1 MEAVSACRRAQDRLL
16 LTMIILL
23 TNDDGYQSEGI
34 TVLEAVLAEAGHEV
48 WVCAPS
54 DQRSA
59 QSHAMT
65 LKGKIKFIRY
75 DARHYHCS
83 GTPADCILYGLNGDA
98 IPITPDVIISGIN
111 HGYNASTDILYSG
124 TVGAASEAALRGI
137 PAIAISARAE
147 KYTEQYPFVEAA
159 AFLAEH
165 LEEFL
170 PFCTREVLLN
180 INVPPVPNGSWRVG
194 MIGQLQYFDVVEK
207 SSSARSTSYDA
218 SSTKLGLAYSDEDV
232 DANGVGIGEEMTLL
246 LKSDTPPELVHAEL
260 ETDYQLLGEHFI
272 SVTPILVHPVVDIT
286 SAKKLE
292 QLHQGSHTS

>member
-1 MEAVSACRRAQDRLL
+1 MN
-16 LTMIILL
+16 ILL

-34 TVLEAVLAEAGHEV
+34 SVLEAVLAEAGHEV

-83 GTPADCILYGLNGDA
+83 GTPADCILYGLNGEA
-98 IPITPDVIISGIN
+98 IPVVPDLIISGIN

-137 PAIAISARAE
+137 PAMAISARADKTTGE
-147 KYTEQYPFVEAA
+147 YPFLEAA
-159 AFLAEH
+159 AFIVEH
-165 LEEFL
+165 LQVFL

-180 INVPPVPNGSWRVG
+180 INVPPQPNGEWRIG
-194 MIGQLQYFDVVEK
+194 MIGQLEYFDVVER

-218 SSTKLGLAYSDEDV
+218 SSTKLGLAYGDADV
-232 DANGVGIGEEMTLL
+232 DANGVGIGDEMTLL
-246 LKSDTPPELVHAEL
+246 LKTEVPPELIHSEL
-260 ETDYQLLGEHFI
+260 ETDYRILGEHYI
-272 SVTPILVHPVVDIT
+272 SVTPIMVHPVVDMHT
-286 SAKKLE
+286 AEALEKLRY
-292 QLHQGSHTS
+292 GSVDS